1 MGRISREI
9 LPELRSHLG
18 RWQPEGLTEGGLV
31 PRPKQRRNIAKAR
44 QLRRQMSLPEVLLW
58 QELRRQSEFR
68 FRRQHPLGSYVLD
81 FYCPAAKLCVE
92 IDGMA
97 HDMGGN
103 PARDATRD
111 EWLREQGVALL
122 RIPASEVL
130 RSPTNAA
137 EALLSHCRG

>member
-1 MGRISREI
+1 MPRVR
-9 LPELRSHLG
+9 
-18 RWQPEGLTEGGLV
+18 QP
-31 PRPKQRRNIAKAR
+31 RNTARAR

-58 QELRRQSEFR
+58 QEMRQQSEFK
-68 FRRQHPLGSYVLD
+68 FRRQHPLGAYVLD

-92 IDGMA
+92 IDGIA
-97 HDMGGN
+97 HEMGGN

-111 EWLREQGVALL
+111 EWLREQGAEVL

-137 EALLSHCRG
+137 ETILCHYRG